1 MARSAPPYS
10 HRAATRTR
18 PRPRPRPLP
27 ATRRS
32 GRARRRTTAPLFRVF
47 GVLMLV
53 LLSFTV
59 VAALTL
65 GVLIKR
71 QAGRDEARPADAIVV
86 LGAAQWDG
94 KPSPV
99 LQARLDHAFDLY
111 AAGLA
116 PKVIVTGGVG
126 TGDNYSEGE
135 VARQYLLRK
144 GVPTAAVL
152 TENRG
157 RSSYESMEGATLLMQ
172 HNGWRRALLVSDP
185 FHMYRLKRMATDL
198 GVSAATSPTRTS
210 PIRPGS
216 DEERRYM
223 LREVATLADYL
234 LFRH

>member
-1 MARSAPPYS
+1 V
-10 HRAATRTR
+10 
-18 PRPRPRPLP
+18 
-27 ATRRS
+27 
-32 GRARRRTTAPLFRVF
+32 PLFRVF
-47 GVLMLV
+47 GVV
-53 LLSFTV
+53 LLIAFVFTI
-59 VAALTL
+59 VAALAL

-71 QAGRDEARPADAIVV
+71 QADRDEARPSDAIVV

-126 TGDNYSEGE
+126 VGDNYSEGE
-135 VARQYLLRK
+135 VARQYLLHK
-144 GVPTAAVL
+144 GIPAAAVL

-157 RSSYESMEGATLLMQ
+157 RTSYESMAGATALMQ
-172 HNGWRRALLVSDP
+172 RNGWHTALLVSDP
-185 FHMYRLKRMATDL
+185 FHMYRLKQMAGDL
-198 GVSAATSPTRTS
+198 GVQAATSPTRTS

-216 DEERRYM
+216 AEERRYM
-223 LREVATLADYL
+223 VREIATLADYL

>member
-1 MARSAPPYS
+1 MARSALPYS
-10 HRAATRTR
+10 YRATSGT
-18 PRPRPRPLP
+18 RPLP
-27 ATRRS
+27 TVRQTN
-32 GRARRRTTAPLFRVF
+32 RARRRRVPIFRAI
-47 GVLMLV
+47 GVLVLIMLV
-53 LLSFTV
+53 ITF

-71 QAGRDEARPADAIVV
+71 QAGRDEARPSDAIVV

-111 AAGLA
+111 TAGLA
-116 PKVIVTGGVG
+116 PKIIVTGGVG
-126 TGDNYSEGE
+126 VGDSYSEGE

-144 GVPTAAVL
+144 GVPAAAVL
-152 TENRG
+152 TENQG
-157 RSSYESMEGATLLMQ
+157 RTSYQSMEGATVLMQ
-172 HNGWRRALLVSDP
+172 RNGWHSALLVSDP

-198 GVSAATSPTRTS
+198 GVQAATSPTRTS

-223 LREVATLADYL
+223 LREVASLADYL

>member
-1 MARSAPPYS
+1 MARSVPPYPY
-10 HRAATRTR
+10 RAATRTR
-18 PRPRPRPLP
+18 PLP
-27 ATRRS
+27 TTRRA
-32 GRARRRTTAPLFRVF
+32 GRARRRTIAPLFRVF
-47 GVLMLV
+47 GALLLL

-71 QAGRDEARPADAIVV
+71 QAGRDEARPSDAIVV

-144 GVPTAAVL
+144 GVPAAAVL

-157 RSSYESMEGATLLMQ
+157 RSSYESMEGATLLM
-172 HNGWRRALLVSDP
+172 
-185 FHMYRLKRMATDL
+185 
-198 GVSAATSPTRTS
+198 
-210 PIRPGS
+210 
-216 DEERRYM
+216 
-223 LREVATLADYL
+223 
-234 LFRH
+234 

>member
-1 MARSAPPYS
+1 VARSAHSYS
-10 HRAATRTR
+10 YRADARTR
-18 PRPRPRPLP
+18 PLP
-27 ATRRS
+27 TTRRI
-32 GRARRRTTAPLFRVF
+32 GRARRRSVPLFRIA
-47 GVLMLV
+47 GMLA
-53 LLSFTV
+53 LAALAFTI

-71 QAGRDEARPADAIVV
+71 QAGRDEARPSDAIVV

-111 AAGLA
+111 AAGFA

-126 TGDNYSEGE
+126 VGDNYSEGE

-144 GVPTAAVL
+144 GVPTTAVL

-157 RSSYESMEGATLLMQ
+157 RTSYESMEGAALLMQ
-172 HNGWRRALLVSDP
+172 RSGWHSALLVSDP

-198 GVSAATSPTRTS
+198 GVQAATSPTRTS
-210 PIRPGS
+210 PILPGS

-223 LREVATLADYL
+223 LREVASLADYL

>member
-1 MARSAPPYS
+1 MARSAPSSPY
-10 HRAATRTR
+10 HATTRTR
-18 PRPRPRPLP
+18 PLP
-27 ATRRS
+27 A
-32 GRARRRTTAPLFRVF
+32 ARRTHRVRQRRRVPLFRLF
-47 GVLMLV
+47 GI
-53 LLSFTV
+53 
-59 VAALTL
+59 LTL
-65 GVLIKR
+65 AVLIFAIVAGLVMGALIKR
-71 QAGRDEARPADAIVV
+71 QAGRDEARPSDAIVV

-126 TGDNYSEGE
+126 VGDSYSEGE

-144 GVPTAAVL
+144 GLPAAAVL

-172 HNGWRRALLVSDP
+172 RNGWHSALLVSDP

-198 GVSAATSPTRTS
+198 GVQAATSPTRTS

-216 DEERRYM
+216 NEERRYM

>member
-10 HRAATRTR
+10 HRVTART
-18 PRPRPRPLP
+18 RPLP
-27 ATRRS
+27 AVRPLAS
-32 GRARRRTTAPLFRVF
+32 ARRQRTTAPLFRVF
-47 GVLMLV
+47 GAILLV
-53 LLSFTV
+53 AIAFTV
-59 VAALTL
+59 VAVLTL
-65 GVLIKR
+65 GVHIKR
-71 QAGRDEARPADAIVV
+71 QAVRDEARPSDAIVV

-94 KPSPV
+94 RPSPV

-116 PKVIVTGGVG
+116 PKLIVTGGVG
-126 TGDNYSEGE
+126 VGDNYSEGE

-144 GVPTAAVL
+144 GIPAAAVL

-157 RSSYESMEGATLLMQ
+157 RSSYESMEGATALMQ
-172 HNGWRRALLVSDP
+172 RNGWHRALLVSDP
-185 FHMYRLKRMATDL
+185 FHMYRLKQMAGDL
-198 GVSAATSPTRTS
+198 GVQAATSPTRTS

>member
-1 MARSAPPYS
+1 MLA
-10 HRAATRTR
+10 
-18 PRPRPRPLP
+18 L
-27 ATRRS
+27 
-32 GRARRRTTAPLFRVF
+32 TALA
-47 GVLMLV
+47 G
-53 LLSFTV
+53 TI

-65 GVLIKR
+65 GILIER
-71 QAGRDEARPADAIVV
+71 QAGRDEARPSDAIVV

-99 LQARLDHAFDLY
+99 LQARLDHAYDLY

-126 TGDNYSEGE
+126 VGDSYSEGE

-144 GVPTAAVL
+144 GVPTNAVL

-157 RSSYESMEGATLLMQ
+157 RSSYESMEGATLLMKR
-172 HNGWRRALLVSDP
+172 NGWHSALLVSDP

-198 GVSAATSPTRTS
+198 GVQAATSPTRTS

-216 DEERRYM
+216 NEERRYM

>member
-1 MARSAPPYS
+1 MARSAPPYLY
-10 HRAATRTR
+10 RAATRA
-18 PRPRPRPLP
+18 RPLP
-27 ATRRS
+27 ATQRT
-32 GRARRRTTAPLFRVF
+32 GRARRRRRTTAPLFRVF
-47 GVLMLV
+47 GALLLL

-59 VAALTL
+59 VAALAL
-65 GVLIKR
+65 GMLIKR
-71 QAGRDEARPADAIVV
+71 QAGRDEARPSDAIVV

-126 TGDNYSEGE
+126 VGDNYSEGE

-144 GVPTAAVL
+144 GVPVAAVL

-172 HNGWRRALLVSDP
+172 RNGWYRALLVSDP
-185 FHMYRLKRMATDL
+185 FHMYRLKRMATDR

>member
-10 HRAATRTR
+10 HRATSHTH
-18 PRPRPRPLP
+18 PLP
-27 ATRRS
+27 AARHRTY
-32 GRARRRTTAPLFRVF
+32 ARRQRKTVPLFRVL
-47 GVLMLV
+47 GVI
-53 LLSFTV
+53 LLGALAFTI

-65 GVLIKR
+65 GLLVKR
-71 QAGRDEARPADAIVV
+71 QAARDEARPSDAIVV

-116 PKVIVTGGVG
+116 LKVIVTGGVG
-126 TGDNYSEGE
+126 IGDNYSEGE

-144 GVPTAAVL
+144 GIPAAAVL

-157 RSSYESMEGATLLMQ
+157 RSSYESMEGATALMQ
-172 HNGWRRALLVSDP
+172 RNGWHSALLVSDP
-185 FHMYRLKRMATDL
+185 FHMYRLKRMAGDL
-198 GVSAATSPTRTS
+198 GVQAATSPTRTS

-216 DEERRYM
+216 AEERRYM
-223 LREVATLADYL
+223 IREVATLADYL

>member
-1 MARSAPPYS
+1 MARPASPYS
-10 HRAATRTR
+10 HRSVSRTR
-18 PRPRPRPLP
+18 PLP
-27 ATRRS
+27 VTRRS
-32 GRARRRTTAPLFRVF
+32 AYARRQRRTVPLFRIF
-47 GVLMLV
+47 GALL
-53 LLSFTV
+53 LIALSFMI

-65 GVLIKR
+65 GFLIKR
-71 QAGRDEARPADAIVV
+71 QAGRDEAGPSDAIVV

-99 LQARLDHAFDLY
+99 LQARLDHAYDLY

-126 TGDNYSEGE
+126 IGDNYSEGD

-144 GVPTAAVL
+144 GVPGAAIL

-157 RSSYESMEGATLLMQ
+157 RSSYESMEGVAALMQ
-172 HNGWRRALLVSDP
+172 RNGWHSALLVSDP
-185 FHMYRLKRMATDL
+185 FHMYRLKRMAADL
-198 GVSAATSPTRTS
+198 GVRAATSPTRTS

-223 LREVATLADYL
+223 VREVATLADYL

>member
-10 HRAATRTR
+10 HRAAIRTR
-18 PRPRPRPLP
+18 PLPVARRP
-27 ATRRS
+27 AY
-32 GRARRRTTAPLFRVF
+32 ARRRTVPLFRIF
-47 GVLMLV
+47 GAITLIA
-53 LLSFTV
+53 LSFII

-65 GVLIKR
+65 GFLIKR
-71 QAGRDEARPADAIVV
+71 QAARDEARPSDAIVV

-99 LQARLDHAFDLY
+99 LQARLDHAFELY

-144 GVPTAAVL
+144 GIPAAAVL

-157 RSSYESMEGATLLMQ
+157 RTSYESMEGATALMQ

-185 FHMYRLKRMATDL
+185 FHMYRLKQMAGDL
-198 GVSAATSPTRTS
+198 GVQAATSPTRTS

>member
-10 HRAATRTR
+10 HRAGTRTR
-18 PRPRPRPLP
+18 PLP
-27 ATRRS
+27 AMRRAS
-32 GRARRRTTAPLFRVF
+32 RARRSVPLFRLV
-47 GVLMLV
+47 GGLV
-53 LLSFTV
+53 L
-59 VAALTL
+59 AALVGTIIAALAL

-71 QAGRDEARPADAIVV
+71 QAERDEARPSDAIVV

-111 AAGLA
+111 AAGFA

-126 TGDNYSEGE
+126 TGDEYSEGE
-135 VARQYLLRK
+135 VARQYLLHK

-157 RSSYESMEGATLLMQ
+157 RTSFESMEGATLLMQ
-172 HNGWRRALLVSDP
+172 RNGWHSALLVSDP

-198 GVSAATSPTRTS
+198 GVQAATSPTRTS
-210 PIRPGS
+210 PILPGS
-216 DEERRYM
+216 NEERRYM
-223 LREVATLADYL
+223 AREVASLADYL
-234 LFRH
+234 LFRR

>member
-1 MARSAPPYS
+1 MARSAPPSTY
-10 HRAATRTR
+10 RAASHT
-18 PRPRPRPLP
+18 RPLP

-32 GRARRRTTAPLFRVF
+32 ARARQRRSVPLFRLFV
-47 GVLMLV
+47 V
-53 LLSFTV
+53 LLFVALICTV
-59 VAALTL
+59 VAGLAL
-65 GVLIKR
+65 GVLIER
-71 QAGRDEARPADAIVV
+71 QAGQNEVRPSDAIVV
-86 LGAAQWDG
+86 LGAAQWNG

-116 PKVIVTGGVG
+116 PKVIVTGGIG
-126 TGDNYSEGE
+126 TGDSYSEGE

-172 HNGWRRALLVSDP
+172 RNGWHRALLVSDP

-198 GVSAATSPTRTS
+198 GIQAATSPTHTS

-216 DEERRYM
+216 NEERRYM
-223 LREVATLADYL
+223 LREIATLADYL

>member
-10 HRAATRTR
+10 HRAASQTQ
-18 PRPRPRPLP
+18 PLP
-27 ATRRS
+27 A
-32 GRARRRTTAPLFRVF
+32 ARRRAYARRQRKTVPLFRVS
-47 GVLMLV
+47 GAI
-53 LLSFTV
+53 LLAALTFIV

-65 GVLIKR
+65 GLLVKR
-71 QAGRDEARPADAIVV
+71 QAARDEARPSDAIVV

-126 TGDNYSEGE
+126 IGDNYSEGE

-144 GVPTAAVL
+144 GIPAAAVL

-157 RSSYESMEGATLLMQ
+157 RSSYESMEGATALMQ
-172 HNGWRRALLVSDP
+172 RNGWHRALLVSDP
-185 FHMYRLKRMATDL
+185 FHMYRLKRMAGDL
-198 GVSAATSPTRTS
+198 GVQVATSPTRTS

-223 LREVATLADYL
+223 IREL
-234 LFRH
+234 

>member
-1 MARSAPPYS
+1 M
-10 HRAATRTR
+10 
-18 PRPRPRPLP
+18 
-27 ATRRS
+27 
-32 GRARRRTTAPLFRVF
+32 PLFRVF
-47 GVLMLV
+47 GAILLV
-53 LLSFTV
+53 AVTFTI

-65 GVLIKR
+65 GFLIKR
-71 QAGRDEARPADAIVV
+71 QAERDEARRSDAIVV

-116 PKVIVTGGVG
+116 PKLIVTGGVG
-126 TGDNYSEGE
+126 VGDNYSEGE

-144 GVPTAAVL
+144 GIPAGAVL

-157 RSSYESMEGATLLMQ
+157 RSSYESMEGATALMQ
-172 HNGWRRALLVSDP
+172 RNGWHSAILVSDP
-185 FHMYRLKRMATDL
+185 FHMYRLKRMAGDL
-198 GVSAATSPTRTS
+198 GVQAATSPTRTS
-210 PIRPGS
+210 PIRPGT